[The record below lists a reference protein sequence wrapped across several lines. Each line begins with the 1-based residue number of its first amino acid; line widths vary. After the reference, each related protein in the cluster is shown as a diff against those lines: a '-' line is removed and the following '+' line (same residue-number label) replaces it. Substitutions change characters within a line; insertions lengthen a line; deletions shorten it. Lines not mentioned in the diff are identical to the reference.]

1 MVSKIKQRNLH
12 KRIRESLKPMLNDAV
27 FQATFLAIYVLK
39 KDVKKVKAGVT
50 LLNPILG
57 AIGNTQEHWEY

>member
-1 MVSKIKQRNLH
+1 MVSKIKQQNLH

-27 FQATFLAIYVLK
+27 FQATFLAIHVLK